1 MTHRPY
7 IQQENWVNKTCSE
20 KSVFLPHTNVKLIF
34 KYSDFKTLQL
44 KLTNLIIRLKHLEF
58 TWSLHKMKYYLA
70 TLYLMLRNTLFKLGF
85 CFIGHLAH
93 DRCTKTPF
101 EKKGLNSLTALCCN
115 GEKYLHT
122 MINIIILVM

>member
-7 IQQENWVNKTCSE
+7 IQQGNWVNKTCSE
-20 KSVFLPHTNVKLIF
+20 KSVFLPHTNVTLIF

-70 TLYLMLRNTLFKLGF
+70 TLNAQKYTFQTPVLFHWSFGTWQM
-85 CFIGHLAH
+85 H
-93 DRCTKTPF
+93 
-101 EKKGLNSLTALCCN
+101 
-115 GEKYLHT
+115 
-122 MINIIILVM
+122 